1 MLTHPTSER
10 LEALGF
16 KGMAK
21 ALDEQRNAADTFETL
36 SFEERLGLLVD
47 REAAERSAK
56 RLANKLRTASLR
68 QTACV
73 EDLDM
78 RTSRGID
85 KSVMAHLIDGTWID
99 RHENLL
105 ITGPTG
111 LGKSWIACALGHKAC
126 RDDRRVM
133 YHRVPRLFQA
143 LAIARGDGRHARLLK
158 SIERTELLILDDW
171 GLSILTA
178 IERRDL
184 LEILEDRQGRG
195 STIVTSQLP
204 VDQWHEA
211 IGDPT
216 LADAILDRLVHNA
229 HRLNLKGESMRR
241 KMSSTN
247 HLDQNKQH

>member
-1 MLTHPTSER
+1 LLTHPTSDR

-16 KGMAK
+16 TGMAK
-21 ALDEQRNAADTFETL
+21 ALDEQRRAGDTFENL

-47 REAAERSAK
+47 REATERSAK
-56 RLANKLRTASLR
+56 KLATRLRFAALR
-68 QTACV
+68 QAACV
-73 EDLDM
+73 EDIDM
-78 RTSRGID
+78 RSPRGID
-85 KSVMAHLIDGTWID
+85 KSVMAHLIDGGWID

-111 LGKSWIACALGHKAC
+111 LGISWIACALG
-126 RDDRRVM
+126 
-133 YHRVPRLFQA
+133 HRVPRLFQA
-143 LAIARGDGRHARLLK
+143 LAIARGDGRLARVLK

-171 GLSILTA
+171 GLSVLTA
-178 IERRDL
+178 TERRDL

-229 HRLNLKGESMRR
+229 HRLTLTGESMRR
-241 KMSSTN
+241 KMSTTKP
-247 HLDQNKQH
+247 LDPTGQA